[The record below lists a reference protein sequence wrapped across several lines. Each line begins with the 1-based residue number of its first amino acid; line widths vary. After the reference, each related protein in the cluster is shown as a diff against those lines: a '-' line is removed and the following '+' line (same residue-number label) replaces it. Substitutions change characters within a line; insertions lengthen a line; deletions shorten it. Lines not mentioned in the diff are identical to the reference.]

1 MEGRNVLF
9 SKDVRIFAFILKVG
23 QSHNVSNHTA
33 SEGAYTQLNL
43 SDTVFPLDLVS
54 KCSW

>member
-9 SKDVRIFAFILKVG
+9 SKDVRIFAFILKVFK
-23 QSHNVSNHTA
+23 SHNVSNHTA